1 MIVLLDLTKV
11 LKTIAFTNVYHKIN
25 RVIYSPEIC
34 VLLLINNNSKKGKKF
49 SLKYGKSVYI

>member
-25 RVIYSPEIC
+25 
-34 VLLLINNNSKKGKKF
+34 NNSKKRRKF
-49 SLKYGKSVYI
+49 S